1 MIRATEIRRNLDWFT
16 VILFGLL
23 LLAGWITIYS
33 ASYNPEATSIFSMTE
48 EYGKQF
54 MWIGV
59 CSVLGILVLNVE
71 GNFYNRFAWVIYSGT
86 LLLLAL
92 VLVFGVEIN
101 GAQAWFRIGNF
112 SIQPSEF
119 SKMGTSLLL
128 AHFISQAKVEFKR
141 FETRLKAIAIIA
153 APAAL
158 ILLQPDVGTLLVFIA
173 FVLVMYREG
182 LSGNILIVGLG
193 SLVLGV
199 IAIMLAFSTFSY
211 PFLGELSGIY
221 VLHLLIVLAIVVLI
235 FAVKMFI
242 LPRYRKR
249 STMLVIIW
257 GIVSLGFISSV
268 DYVMQSDAVLKPHH
282 KDRIQIMLGL
292 IEDPQ
297 GKGYN
302 MDKSK
307 MAIGSGGWTGKGYLN
322 GPLTKYNYVPE
333 QSTDF
338 IFTVVGEEWGFVGSV
353 TVLILFVALITRVL
367 FIAERQRSRFTRVYG
382 YCVGTILF
390 MHLTI
395 NVGMVMGLAPVIGI
409 PLPFFS
415 YGGSSLMG
423 FTLLIFIL
431 LRLDSERMAGF
442 R

>member
-1 MIRATEIRRNLDWFT
+1 MLHLII
-16 VILFGLL
+16 VIASGLL
-23 LLAGWITIYS
+23 
-33 ASYNPEATSIFSMTE
+33 IFVV
-48 EYGKQF
+48 K
-54 MWIGV
+54 
-59 CSVLGILVLNVE
+59 L
-71 GNFYNRFAWVIYSGT
+71 
-86 LLLLAL
+86 
-92 VLVFGVEIN
+92 
-101 GAQAWFRIGNF
+101 
-112 SIQPSEF
+112 
-119 SKMGTSLLL
+119 
-128 AHFISQAKVEFKR
+128 
-141 FETRLKAIAIIA
+141 
-153 APAAL
+153 
-158 ILLQPDVGTLLVFIA
+158 
-173 FVLVMYREG
+173 FV
-182 LSGNILIVGLG
+182 
-193 SLVLGV
+193 
-199 IAIMLAFSTFSY
+199 
-211 PFLGELSGIY
+211 
-221 VLHLLIVLAIVVLI
+221 
-235 FAVKMFI
+235 

-268 DYVMQSDAVLKPHH
+268 DYVMQSDAVLKTHH

-353 TVLILFVALITRVL
+353 TVLILFVALITRIL
-367 FIAERQRSRFTRVYG
+367 FIAERQRSQFTRVYG

-390 MHLTI
+390 MHLSI